1 MFVIWYSNCSLM
13 AQKACKVLT
22 PEIAEKHT
30 GKCKNGFAHGNG
42 IAEGKNRYEE
52 RREGEV
58 LL

>member
-1 MFVIWYSNCSLM
+1 M